1 MKLVAIVGVPKCID
15 AVFAIAGVE
24 QEGDREWG
32 FSR

>member
-24 QEGDREWG
+24 AEGDREWG